1 VIVLVAAA
9 VTVYLVRHPGSS
21 GRGTNGTAGRASTSS
36 APGRGGSLGP
46 GARSAVP
53 EVAATLSPLELAAP
67 VSGEV
72 LLPGSGTELVAIG
85 GVTSDGALGSGAFT
99 FDTSTGTLTHV
110 ANLAVPVEDAGGAI
124 IAGQDV
130 VFGGRSPAALAVVQ
144 GLPAPGSAAAPGSST
159 GAVTAA
165 TELGALPQPRADAQC
180 ATIGAT
186 TYLVGGDNG
195 TSTVPQVV
203 ATTDGRSFDT
213 LASLSKPVEFGAVA
227 ALGGKLYVFGG
238 RTTTATGPSA
248 PVDTIQMVDPAS
260 HRARV
265 VGHLPEPL
273 SEAAAVTL
281 GNHLLVIGGVT
292 VQSRRGERPAGTS
305 GSNPATTGGS
315 TVTVSSIWSFD
326 PTTGKVSRVGQLPE
340 PVSQAGVAVM
350 GSEVWVV
357 GGQSSGGPVRVV
369 QVIKP
374 RTN

>member
-1 VIVLVAAA
+1 M
-9 VTVYLVRHPGSS
+9 
-21 GRGTNGTAGRASTSS
+21 
-36 APGRGGSLGP
+36 
-46 GARSAVP
+46 
-53 EVAATLSPLELAAP
+53 ELAAP

-72 LLPGSGTELVAIG
+72 LLPGPGTELVAIG
-85 GVTSDGALGSGAFT
+85 GVTSDGSLGSGIFT

-110 ANLAVPVEDAGGAI
+110 ANLAVPLEDASGAV

-144 GLPAPGSAAAPGSST
+144 GLPAPGSAAAPASSAN
-159 GAVTAA
+159 AVTLA
-165 TELGALPQPRADAQC
+165 TELGALPQPRADSQC

-203 ATTDGRSFDT
+203 ATTDGRNFDT
-213 LASLSKPVEFGAVA
+213 VVSLSEPVESGSVA

-292 VQSRRGERPAGTS
+292 TQSHPGQRPSHTS
-305 GSNPATTGGS
+305 DPNPSTTGGS
-315 TVTVSSIWSFD
+315 SAVTVSSIWSFD
-326 PTTGKVSRVGQLPE
+326 PTTGKVSQAGQLAE
-340 PVSQAGVAVM
+340 PVSQAGVAVT

-357 GGQSSGGPVRVV
+357 GGQSNGEPVPVV
-369 QVIKP
+369 QVIKL

>member
-1 VIVLVAAA
+1 
-9 VTVYLVRHPGSS
+9 
-21 GRGTNGTAGRASTSS
+21 
-36 APGRGGSLGP
+36 
-46 GARSAVP
+46 
-53 EVAATLSPLELAAP
+53 
-67 VSGEV
+67 
-72 LLPGSGTELVAIG
+72 
-85 GVTSDGALGSGAFT
+85 LGSGVFT

-110 ANLAVPVEDAGGAI
+110 ANLAVPLEDAGGAV

-130 VFGGRSPAALAVVQ
+130 IFGGRSPAALAVVQ
-144 GLPAPGSAAAPGSST
+144 GLPAPGSAAAPGS
-159 GAVTAA
+159 GAGTVTLA

-213 LASLSKPVEFGAVA
+213 VASLSEPVEFGAVA

-273 SEAAAVTL
+273 AEAAAVTL
-281 GNHLLVIGGVT
+281 GNDLLVIGGVT
-292 VQSRRGERPAGTS
+292 IQSRPGQPAHTS
-305 GSNPATTGGS
+305 DPNPPTTGGYS

-326 PTTGKVSRVGQLPE
+326 PTTGKVSQVGRLAE
-340 PVSQAGVAVM
+340 PVSQAGVAIT
-350 GSEVWVV
+350 GPEVWVV
-357 GGQSSGGPVRVV
+357 GGQSRGAPVPVV
-369 QVIKP
+369 QEIKL